1 MHIKIKINVYLF
13 IYFFLGG
20 WLLVT
25 NVVADSSASFVGWS
39 IVSSYRRISTYG
51 NNKLRITKTAMKNLR
66 THLNFTQ
73 LRFHCSKKQGRTF
86 HVTTVLNSTGEAVVQ
101 YFSGQT
107 DVLPASCGSFQRM
120 ADDNSQLS
128 VTCDQWGND
137 GSAHHVGK
145 WGHREQNQE
154 HIMYNHAA
162 FVAYK
167 NHWVILHSHQL
178 CDDKKTASKLSPGD
192 FWKVYVR

>member
-1 MHIKIKINVYLF
+1 MELIAHKNKQTFLF
-13 IYFFLGG
+13 CFLGG

-25 NVVADSSASFVGWS
+25 NVVADSSASFGDWS
-39 IVSSYRRISTYG
+39 AVSLYHRISRYG
-51 NNKLRITKTAMKNLR
+51 DNRTRITKTAMKNLR

-73 LRFHCSKKQGRTF
+73 LRFHCSKQRGRTF

-107 DVLPASCGSFQRM
+107 NVLPASCGSFQRM

-137 GSAHHVGK
+137 GSHYVGK
-145 WGHREQNQE
+145 WGHYKNNPE
-154 HIMYNHAA
+154 HVLHNHAA
-162 FVAYK
+162 FVASK
-167 NHWVILHSHQL
+167 NHWVITRNHQL
-178 CDDKKTASKLSPGD
+178 CDDKKTRSTLSPGD

>member
-1 MHIKIKINVYLF
+1 M
-13 IYFFLGG
+13 FFCFVFSGG

-25 NVVADSSASFVGWS
+25 NVVADSSASFGGWS
-39 IVSSYRRISTYG
+39 AVSSYRGISEHG
-51 NNKLRITKTAMKNLR
+51 NNRLRITKTAMKNLR

-73 LRFHCSKKQGRTF
+73 LRFHCSKQEGRTF

-107 DVLPASCGSFQRM
+107 NVLPASCGSFQRM

-128 VTCDQWGND
+128 VTCDRWGND

-145 WGHREQNQE
+145 WGHQKKDKEY
-154 HIMYNHAA
+154 IMYNHAA
-162 FVAYK
+162 FVAFK
-167 NHWVILHSHQL
+167 NHWVILDSNQL
-178 CDDKKTASKLSPGD
+178 CDDKDTADTLSPGD